1 MDDSRA
7 PEDAVTLKLEFELE
21 RLDRQWLEEEQRY
34 SASACGNVHGG
45 WIRTGL
51 GPAHP
56 GLGIVGAVIVIVF
69 GLVLVADPA
78 MFDVGLF
85 AIIAGIVTLGVAGA
99 MLWHRNRNRSAYDE
113 ARGRYEGQRQELLQA
128 IAASRESTTAREE
141 TDRSAR

>member
-1 MDDSRA
+1 MNDSRP
-7 PEDAVTLKLEFELE
+7 PEDAVTLKVELDLE

-34 SASACGNVHGG
+34 SASACGDVHGG

-69 GLVLVADPA
+69 GLVLLADAA

-85 AIIAGIVTLGVAGA
+85 AIVAGIVTLGVAGA
-99 MLWHRNRNRSAYDE
+99 MLRRQNRNRSAYDE
-113 ARGRYEGQRQELLQA
+113 ARQRYEGQRQELLQA
-128 IAASRESTTAREE
+128 IAVSRESINAREE